1 MEIKFGYTLD
11 NSDEGEGVLHQTLLK
26 IWKLTN
32 HSEVSMLNSGQSVT
46 SRGKLNEEV
55 DEVRRLNYRSWRLLQ
70 IGHSDR
76 RQTLQGKFS
85 PILNFKEVESEGMI
99 LRDSAPSAKQFLK
112 NRDNSLFSDLS
123 TRSTLFSHQSGTRT
137 DQELDLDGGDN
148 VKGSNRIEIESDS
161 ESDISDI
168 SEVDEDEELDDE
180 DDYFDSESEAESV
193 GEDTSPAA
201 GAHKDKHNGGGK
213 VEAGTPRSP
222 QEREVPLPRSKT
234 SFVRGF
240 SPSNVSIAFNQSQPV
255 QAPASAAGP
264 SGTQS
269 STNLFKRNAADS
281 QNIFFIANSPSP
293 TENSTS
299 RGTSNDKND
308 NNNNNNNNAKTSST
322 VATRSVSVSGSGSGS
337 GVGSM
342 PGVNERQRSDS
353 LFQSPPKEKQLTKSI
368 SHRSCSSTDIS
379 ENENDNDSAWQSVS
393 SEDEEED
400 VILNRKEE
408 LVFSK
413 RSIELP
419 IRANTDPTMVTHSE
433 SISITHNNNNNH
445 NSGKSHSDMGGSHN
459 GGSGSGGS
467 YQPRSLLSG
476 LFLNRM
482 AEKPS
487 LKRSSTTDVMRAASS
502 SNGNSLIVGSD
513 KNKQSILF
521 DNHVNSVGAGSD
533 GGNGG
538 KKPNSL
544 LDFKRHSY
552 QNTAMNAESLPL
564 AKKDS
569 IVGISDFNVVTQTPT
584 IKSLSVRSNS
594 TVDIIA
600 EETGS
605 PESLLT
611 PNYSNGVGSDVET
624 LSSSLNKYS
633 VRRSTSSLSINGLL
647 SKSSMNLSGFFRNGN
662 GNSGA
667 KLNGENEG
675 MLPSRRSFVMNGIFK
690 KKEESPKGA
699 AKTTKSEQY
708 QPAKGGEDKIEKV
721 ESQPLKSPSTS
732 VNTDNTAAATPKYT
746 PKQNKIRS
754 NLSTELSESL
764 KDSIIIDYKLGKI
777 PLPEKVIESG
787 KLEKFILEDEGDD
800 YHSKGW

>member
-11 NSDEGEGVLHQTLLK
+11 NSDEGEGVLHQTLVK
-26 IWKLTN
+26 IWRLTS
-32 HSEVSMLNSGQSVT
+32 HSEVNMLNSGQGVA

-85 PILNFKEVESEGMI
+85 PILNFKEVESEGEGMI
-99 LRDSAPSAKQFLK
+99 LRDSAPLAKQFLK
-112 NRDNSLFSDLS
+112 NRDNSLFLDLS

-148 VKGSNRIEIESDS
+148 LKGRNRIEIESDS

-180 DDYFDSESEAESV
+180 DDYFDSESEAELV
-193 GEDTSPAA
+193 EEDTTPAS
-201 GAHKDKHNGGGK
+201 AHKDKENGGGT
-213 VEAGTPRSP
+213 VEAGTPKP
-222 QEREVPLPRSKT
+222 PVEREVPLPRSKT

-240 SPSNVSIAFNQSQPV
+240 SPSNVSVAFNQN
-255 QAPASAAGP
+255 QALQVPTAAAGP
-264 SGTQS
+264 SAAQP
-269 STNLFKRNAADS
+269 STNLFKRNAPDS
-281 QNIFFIANSPSP
+281 QNIFYIANSPSP
-293 TENSTS
+293 TENSTN
-299 RGTSNDKND
+299 RESNNE
-308 NNNNNNNNAKTSST
+308 NNINNIKTSST
-322 VATRSVSVSGSGSGS
+322 VATRSVSMSGSGSI
-337 GVGSM
+337 
-342 PGVNERQRSDS
+342 PGASERQRSDS

-368 SHRSCSSTDIS
+368 SHRSCSLTDIS

-393 SEDEEED
+393 SEDEEEE
-400 VILNRKEE
+400 VILNRMEE

-419 IRANTDPTMVTHSE
+419 IRANTDPTMITHSE
-433 SISITHNNNNNH
+433 SISITNSNNSGHNN
-445 NSGKSHSDMGGSHN
+445 GKSHSEMGSHN

-487 LKRSSTTDVMRAASS
+487 LKRSSTTDVMRAATS
-502 SNGNSLIVGSD
+502 SNGNLLIVGSD

-533 GGNGG
+533 GSNGG
-538 KKPNSL
+538 KKVNSL
-544 LDFKRHSY
+544 VDFKRHSY

-569 IVGISDFNVVTQTPT
+569 IVGISDFNVLTQTPS

-605 PESLLT
+605 PGLLLT

-633 VRRSTSSLSINGLL
+633 VKRSTSSLSINGLL
-647 SKSSMNLSGFFRNGN
+647 LKSSMNLSGFFRNGN

-690 KKEESPKGA
+690 KKEDSPKGA
-699 AKTTKSEQY
+699 AKTTKSEQS

-721 ESQPLKSPSTS
+721 ESQPLKLPLTS
-732 VNTDNTAAATPKYT
+732 VHTDNRAAATPKFT
-746 PKQNKIRS
+746 PKQDKIRS
-754 NLSTELSESL
+754 NLSAELSESL